1 VRVSFVHTPR
11 MLMYRIADPGP
22 GFKFEGLTHAAVG
35 YAGHD
40 PMAHLEERDKK
51 GLRPGGL
58 GIFMTRELVDDL
70 VYNEAQNEVLLV
82 KYLS

>member
-1 VRVSFVHTPR
+1 MPHRPDVRVVQ
-11 MLMYRIADPGP
+11 
-22 GFKFEGLTHAAVG
+22 
-35 YAGHD
+35 
-40 PMAHLEERDKK
+40 

-70 VYNEAQNEVLLV
+70 VYNEAQNEVLFV